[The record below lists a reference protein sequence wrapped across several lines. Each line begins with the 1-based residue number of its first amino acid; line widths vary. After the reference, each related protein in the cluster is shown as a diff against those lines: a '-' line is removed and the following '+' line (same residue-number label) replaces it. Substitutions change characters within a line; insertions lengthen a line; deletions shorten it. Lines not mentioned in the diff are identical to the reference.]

1 MSASSKKKL
10 RKEQNAA
17 AVTQKQK
24 AAAKEAKK
32 LKTYTITFWVI
43 MALCVALVA
52 GIALKAPVTSLA
64 TRWTT
69 ALVVGDHKV
78 SGVELNYFYV
88 DAINEYGTFDSWSMR
103 QVKES
108 GIIGGATKTLYEFY
122 GNQETV
128 FTGKTPFTAPEGYL
142 WRTNNVLAI
151 VAGVVKTN
159 NTIFP
164 EERGNGYCARIETH
178 IEEVKALGVINMDV
192 TCQGA
197 LLLGVLPE
205 PITTT
210 KDPMAKVFYGIPFTG
225 MPKAV
230 VMDIKADVGHEVI
243 RATGFSKL
251 KPMGYPDS
259 AEITVMLQKRW
270 EDEDGVVHALR
281 VGTAI
286 WRISED
292 IPKWMNGYELK
303 IHYGDITGEPFYEEY
318 MGLKNDP
325 ESAFHAP
332 NSNGRNVIIQ
342 EDGWAEP
349 GTQPTH
355 LVINIISS
363 CGKAFY
369 GGVGNTLWVDNV
381 KVVM

>member
-1 MSASSKKKL
+1 MVPYSHVFLIGLNQIVRIFAD
-10 RKEQNAA
+10 
-17 AVTQKQK
+17 
-24 AAAKEAKK
+24 
-32 LKTYTITFWVI
+32 
-43 MALCVALVA
+43 
-52 GIALKAPVTSLA
+52 GIANLTNFMRRIRIFVMSLLA
-64 TRWTT
+64 AILFT
-69 ALVVGDHKV
+69 V
-78 SGVELNYFYV
+78 SARAQQSVV
-88 DAINEYGTFDSWSMR
+88 DAINSYGTFDSWSTR

-122 GNQETV
+122 GDQESV
-128 FTGKTPFTAPEGYL
+128 FTGKTPFEAPEGYI

-159 NTIFP
+159 NTVFP
-164 EERGNGYCARIETH
+164 EKRGNGYCARIETH
-178 IEEVKALGVINMDV
+178 IEEVKALGIINMDV

-197 LLLGVLPE
+197 VLVGALPE

-210 KDPMAKVFYGIPFTG
+210 KDPMAKVLYGVPFTG
-225 MPKAV
+225 MPKSV

-243 RATGFSKL
+243 RGTGFSKL

-259 AEITVMLQKRW
+259 AEITIMLQKRW
-270 EDEDGVVHALR
+270 EDENGVVHALR

-292 IPKWMNGYELK
+292 IPQWRNGHELK
-303 IHYGDITGEPFYEEY
+303 INYGDITGEPYYKDY

-325 ESAFHAP
+325 ESAYHAL
-332 NSNGRNVIIQ
+332 NSHGRNVIIQ

-349 GTQPTH
+349 GTEPTH
-355 LVINIISS
+355 MIINIISS
-363 CGKAFY
+363 CGNAFY